1 MRLHAYITLTGA
13 KMAETKQE
21 VKVEEVDEDVFAI
34 PTAEV
39 MEDMGEIMPTMNVNP
54 TLPAQQTEEK
64 CIIDDEKILGLY
76 EEILNNQREDR
87 KQHDEILVHLIN
99 MVLNDGDASSATK
112 EAMVN
117 VLKSKADITDKM
129 AKIADLMTRIKLKD
143 KDTFPRYLAA
153 HQHNNV
159 TIESNNTK
167 RDILKAL
174 QAAKKKGGK

>member
-1 MRLHAYITLTGA
+1 
-13 KMAETKQE
+13 MAETKQE
-21 VKVEEVDEDVFAI
+21 VEVEEVDEDVFAI
-34 PTAEV
+34 PQAEV
-39 MEDMGEIMPTMNVNP
+39 MEDLGEIMPTMNVNP
-54 TLPAQQTEEK
+54 AIPDPQPEEK
-64 CIIDDEKILGLY
+64 CIIEDEKILGLY
-76 EEILNNQREDR
+76 DEILINCRDDR
-87 KQHDEILVHLIN
+87 KQCDEILVQLIN

-117 VLKSKADITDKM
+117 VLKTKTDVGDKM
-129 AKIADLMTRIKLKD
+129 AKVADLMTRIKLKE

-174 QAAKKKGGK
+174 QSAKKKGGK

>member
-1 MRLHAYITLTGA
+1 
-13 KMAETKQE
+13 MAETKQE

-54 TLPAQQTEEK
+54 SLPAPQQEEK
-64 CIIDDEKILGLY
+64 CIVEDEKILGLY
-76 EEILNNQREDR
+76 
-87 KQHDEILVHLIN
+87 DEILVNCRDDRKQCDEILVQLIN

-117 VLKSKADITDKM
+117 VLKAKTDVSDKM
-129 AKIADLMTRIKLKD
+129 AKVADLMTRIKLKD

-174 QAAKKKGGK
+174 QTAKKKGGK

>member
-1 MRLHAYITLTGA
+1 
-13 KMAETKQE
+13 
-21 VKVEEVDEDVFAI
+21 
-34 PTAEV
+34 
-39 MEDMGEIMPTMNVNP
+39 
-54 TLPAQQTEEK
+54 
-64 CIIDDEKILGLY
+64 
-76 EEILNNQREDR
+76 
-87 KQHDEILVHLIN
+87 

>member
-1 MRLHAYITLTGA
+1 
-13 KMAETKQE
+13 MAETKQE

-54 TLPAQQTEEK
+54 ALPAPQPEEK
-64 CIIDDEKILGLY
+64 CIIEDEKILGLY

-87 KQHDEILVHLIN
+87 KQHDEILVQLIN

-174 QAAKKKGGK
+174 QTAKKKGGK

>member
-1 MRLHAYITLTGA
+1 
-13 KMAETKQE
+13 MAESKQE
-21 VKVEEVDEDVFAI
+21 VKVEEVEEDVFAI

-54 TLPAQQTEEK
+54 ALPSQQPEEK
-64 CIIDDEKILGLY
+64 CIVEDEKLLGLY
-76 EEILNNQREDR
+76 EEILSNQRKDR
-87 KQHDEILVHLIN
+87 EQHEEVLVQLIN
-99 MVLNDGDASSATK
+99 MVINDGDASSATK

-129 AKIADLMTRIKLKD
+129 AKVADLMTRIKLKD

-174 QAAKKKGGK
+174 QTAKKKGSK